1 MVCNR
6 NLRLWVHRRTWQK
19 LRLDL
24 WSSTLASTPECANH
38 YFVRFECVVDMAVAV
53 VQRQE
58 LYFRS
63 VRQVRRFIHDKPA
76 LTHARLDGHTEE
88 RNTRRPPQQTL
99 HPTRRDASRSWQ
111 LGACAVGALVILAE
125 AWRDKDE

>member
-1 MVCNR
+1 M
-6 NLRLWVHRRTWQK
+6 
-19 LRLDL
+19 
-24 WSSTLASTPECANH
+24 
-38 YFVRFECVVDMAVAV
+38 RFELPENLLRVDEPTGSDVSVRLAQRLVKCRTVGLVQPVAG

-76 LTHARLDGHTEE
+76 LPHARLDGHTEE

-111 LGACAVGALVILAE
+111 LGAGAVGALVILAE
-125 AWRDKDE
+125 AWRDKDERMPLGALGV